1 MATTQQPN
9 TERIPLKGH
18 KPLSRTTL
26 HNWPAII
33 FGLAFF
39 IAGLP
44 ILSIGMGWINYPQS
58 SIHAPMWVIAA
69 CGGLFVAVG
78 AWLML
83 HGVKGLHRLWNMS
96 QGKQQLP
103 HSPWLWDYPWQ
114 AKGSTDNKF
123 KESLGSVSA
132 LLVFGIFLAPF
143 NWIAFASNS
152 GGFFWQFI
160 TGFFDVI
167 ILLGVGGY
175 LLKNV
180 GQLWTFGNGMV
191 SFQDFPFFLGQKMHL
206 TIERLPAD
214 LTTVQLHLR
223 CIEEAYEIREREGG
237 RKRQS
242 IVVCYQIYHDAQTI
256 QGEQVTEI
264 GALRCA
270 WNLPNDKF
278 LTSTPSERPA
288 KFWELEVQGER
299 TGLDYHSRFFYQFTQ
314 KFRRTHEPALGLV
327 FFPYFE
333 KEESS

>member
-1 MATTQQPN
+1 MAITQQPN

-26 HNWPAII
+26 HGWPAIL

-44 ILSIGMGWINYPQS
+44 ILGIGMGWINYPQS
-58 SIHAPMWVIAA
+58 SIHAPMWIIGV
-69 CGGLFVAVG
+69 CGGLFAAVG

-83 HGVKGLHRLWNMS
+83 HGFQGLHRLWNMS
-96 QGKQQLP
+96 HGKQQLP
-103 HSPWLWDYPWQ
+103 DSPWLWDYPWQ
-114 AKGSTDNKF
+114 AQGSTDNKF
-123 KESLGSVSA
+123 KESLGSMAA

-214 LTTVQLHLR
+214 LTTVQLDLR
-223 CIEEAYEIREREGG
+223 CIEEVYEIREREGG
-237 RKRQS
+237 RKRES

-256 QGEQVTEI
+256 RGEQVTET

-270 WNLPNDKF
+270 WNLPNDKH
-278 LTSTPSERPA
+278 LSSTPSERPA
-288 KFWELEVQGER
+288 IFWELEVQGER
-299 TGLDYHSRFFYQFTQ
+299 PGMEYHSRFLLPIYT
-314 KFRRTHEPALGLV
+314 KI
-327 FFPYFE
+327 
-333 KEESS
+333 KEDS